1 MGGNGRGSRSEEPEI
16 VEPEALDA
24 SIRADQAQMLA
35 EGQSV
40 LVFNAVNAAIVA
52 GVFRD
57 FYSHAQIAAWLLAVV
72 IVVAAR
78 VMHAR
83 RFRAAEASPDAVRR
97 FLSLWA
103 VGSTLTGCLWGAA
116 SSVLWLT
123 PDAGYHAFVVFAAGG
138 MAAGA
143 VMTNSSYLPAMFGF
157 IAPDVLPAIVA
168 LFARGEP
175 TAAAMGALLSAFTAV
190 LIILGLRAN
199 GWLTSVSRRRHEQE
213 ALSTALH
220 QRNALLHAV
229 STAATEL
236 TTAAPSAAAIPDLL
250 ESVGAAIGAD
260 RILVFESGS
269 ALTGPPSLLHFW
281 QRPESPITLDAT
293 FFETDRTRSA
303 FLSDPLLA
311 ALSERRPVTATT
323 QALAPGPARAFLE
336 RAGARS
342 VLFAPIVVDGA
353 SWGWVE
359 VEDCRTERQWKA
371 AEIDALRILGD
382 IIGGSVTR
390 QRYVDRLRDANEVVE
405 RSPTLLFRLR
415 MEGRKPRLV
424 YVSHNIALFGYD
436 PWELTDPA
444 SSLADC
450 VHPDDLDKV
459 GASLARAAADGK
471 RGGMVEFRF
480 RRRDGGYRWLDARY
494 AARDGS
500 RRSQLIEGV
509 ALDVTERKEVAD
521 QIALLAQTDALTG
534 LANRRSFIDALR
546 RAFAHAEAGGESF
559 ALLYIDVDHFKEVN
573 DRLGHAS
580 GDALLEALAAR
591 LKGHCRAGDVV
602 ARLGGDEFAILQSKA
617 RDDASAAAMAAK
629 ICALAATPYAL
640 PGGELLATVSVGVAP
655 FASETE
661 GPDPML
667 ARADRALYHA
677 KASGRNQYRMFSEA
691 DGTGPE
697 NGSAT

>member
-1 MGGNGRGSRSEEPEI
+1 MYRNGRDSRSEEQEFVDPET
-16 VEPEALDA
+16 LGA

-52 GVFRD
+52 GVFHEL
-57 FYSHAQIAAWLLAVV
+57 YSSVQIAVWLGSFAIL
-72 IVVAAR
+72 VAAR
-78 VMHAR
+78 IAHAR
-83 RFRAAEASPDAVRR
+83 RFRASQASPDEVRR
-97 FLSLWA
+97 FLSLWTL
-103 VGSTLTGCLWGAA
+103 GSTLTGCLWGAA
-116 SSVLWLT
+116 ASVLWLT
-123 PDAGYHAFVVFAAGG
+123 PDTGYRAFVVFAAGG

-143 VMTNSSYLPAMFGF
+143 IITNSSYLPAMFGF
-157 IAPDVLPAIVA
+157 IIPDVLPPIFA
-168 LFARGEP
+168 LFARAEP
-175 TAAAMGALLSAFTAV
+175 TSAAMGALLSAFTAV

-199 GWLTSVSRRRHEQE
+199 GWLLSVSRRRLVQE

-236 TTAAPSAAAIPDLL
+236 TTAAPRAAAIPDLL
-250 ESVGAAIGAD
+250 ESVGEAIGAD

-281 QRPESPITLDAT
+281 QRPESPLTLDAA
-293 FFETDRTRSA
+293 FFEADKTRNA

-311 ALSERRPVTATT
+311 ALTERRPVTASTR
-323 QALAPGPARAFLE
+323 ALDPGPAKTFLE
-336 RAGARS
+336 RAGVRS

-353 SWGWVE
+353 AWGWIE
-359 VEDCRTERQWKA
+359 VEDCRSERLWKA

-382 IIGGSVTR
+382 IIGGSVAR

-405 RSPTLLFRLR
+405 RSPTLLFRLC
-415 MEGRKPRLV
+415 MDGRTPRLV

-459 GASLARAAADGK
+459 GASLARAAADGR

-494 AARDGS
+494 AARAHSG
-500 RRSQLIEGV
+500 RSQLIEGV

-521 QIALLAQTDALTG
+521 QIAVLAQTDALTG
-534 LANRRSFIDALR
+534 LGNRRSFIDALR
-546 RAFAHAEAGGESF
+546 RAFATAKAGGDSF
-559 ALLYIDVDHFKEVN
+559 SLLYIDVDRFKAVN

-629 ICALAATPYAL
+629 ICALSSTPYAL
-640 PGGELLATVSVGVAP
+640 PGGELRATVSVGVAL
-655 FASETE
+655 FACEIE

-667 ARADRALYHA
+667 ARADRALYRA
-677 KASGRNQYRMFSEA
+677 KESGRNRYCIFSDA
-691 DGTGPE
+691 DAPGT
-697 NGSAT
+697 